1 MEGVDTEL
9 LCIGGF
15 VDEAGMEGRE
25 STGGT
30 SISKSSEKQSSHN

>member
-15 VDEAGMEGRE
+15 VNEAGVEGRE

-30 SISKSSEKQSSHN
+30 SVLKSPEKQPLHN